1 MTAEQPL
8 SIYNHTKGCFVLNN
22 LTPPIINA
30 FHPDYVKTY
39 MPEFLTGVQQ
49 DAQRIEAGK
58 TLSKHVTEKRKT
70 NPLHGFIHGVSKAAK
85 PLKVDLTP
93 REFHIYNR
101 AGAPKKTQ
109 SQIMSE
115 VVAKKRKANKNWGTA
130 LADSKNI
137 PTNKPEEL

>member
-1 MTAEQPL
+1 MIADQPL
-8 SIYNHTKGCFVLNN
+8 SIYDPIKGCFVLNN
-22 LTPPIINA
+22 PTPPIINA

-70 NPLHGFIHGVSKAAK
+70 NPLHGFVHGVSKAAK

-93 REFHIYNR
+93 REFHVFN
-101 AGAPKKTQ
+101 
-109 SQIMSE
+109 
-115 VVAKKRKANKNWGTA
+115 KAGTA
-130 LADSKNI
+130 NI
-137 PTNKPEEL
+137 KPKGKKK